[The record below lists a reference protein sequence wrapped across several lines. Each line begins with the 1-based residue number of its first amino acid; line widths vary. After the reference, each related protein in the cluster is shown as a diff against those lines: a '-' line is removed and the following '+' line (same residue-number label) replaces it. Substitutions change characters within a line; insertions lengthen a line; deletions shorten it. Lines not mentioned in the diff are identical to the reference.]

1 MLCLRKETRLV
12 AVCRKLIFKDNLVLS
27 LNNMEKM
34 KELIE
39 EYLKTLSE
47 KEKKAYEIAK
57 EHLGM
62 SFQIEKSNGFIKWK
76 QNKTI
81 S

>member
-1 MLCLRKETRLV
+1 LL
-12 AVCRKLIFKDNLVLS
+12 AVYRKLIFKDNFVLS
-27 LNNMEKM
+27 LNIMEKLD
-34 KELIE
+34 KFIE
-39 EYLKTLSE
+39 EYLMTLSE
-47 KEKKAYEIAK
+47 KEKKAYDIAK

-76 QNKTI
+76 KNKTTI